1 MNNIS
6 VENEVK
12 YFSHIGERDSDASNI
27 VKEARELTMA
37 AIDKH
42 YSGYGVKTNYSLS
55 SAEYDEKNSKV
66 KKAWLA
72 YAAAKSGVTDVSD
85 KQHLAFAFENPT
97 FVALTNAI
105 TVENLLGVLS

>member
-1 MNNIS
+1 MNDIS
-6 VENEVK
+6 VNNEVK
-12 YFSHIGERDSDASNI
+12 YFSHIGERDNDAANI
-27 VKEARELTMA
+27 IKEANELTMA

-55 SAEYDEKNSKV
+55 ETEYSEKNKKV
-66 KKAWLA
+66 KEAWLA

-85 KQHLAFAFENPT
+85 KKHLAYAFENPT

-105 TVENLLGVLS
+105 TVENLRSVS